1 MKITKENL
9 QKLIKEELE
18 LVLSE
23 RSLLNEKYPPTPPMN
38 VGVYR
43 GMVLG
48 KLDQIMEKLG
58 IKSDSRR
65 GPGEDQSYGRD

>member
-23 RSLLNEKYPPTPPMN
+23 QSLINEVYPPSPPMN
-38 VGVYR
+38 VGDYR

-58 IKSDSRR
+58 IKSASRV
-65 GPGEDQSYGRD
+65 GPGEGGKE

>member
-23 RSLLNEKYPPTPPMN
+23 RSLLNEMYPPTRPMD
-38 VGVYR
+38 VRDYR
-43 GMVLG
+43 GRVLG

-58 IKSDSRR
+58 IKSASRR
-65 GPGEDQSYGRD
+65 GPGEGN

>member
-1 MKITKENL
+1 MKITKEKL

-23 RSLLNEKYPPTPPMN
+23 QSFINERYPPTSPMN
-38 VGVYR
+38 VGAYR

-58 IKSDSRR
+58 IKSDSRL
-65 GPGEDQSYGRD
+65 GPGEGNKN